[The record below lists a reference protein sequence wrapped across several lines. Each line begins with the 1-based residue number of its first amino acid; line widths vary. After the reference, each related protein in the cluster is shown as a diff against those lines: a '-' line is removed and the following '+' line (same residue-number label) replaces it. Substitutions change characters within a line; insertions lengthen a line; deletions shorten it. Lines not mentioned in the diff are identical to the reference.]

1 MTQYQIIRAQLEN
14 EVNKILCNCGIDE
27 SCSYCEHLS
36 VCAMARRLKT
46 AIADDKRLDKPA
58 KPLSDFAKL
67 VDEYLRGVLHED
79 K

>member
-27 SCSYCEHLS
+27 SCGYCEHLP
-36 VCAMARRLKT
+36 VCSMARRLKT

-58 KPLSDFAKL
+58 KPISDFAKL
-67 VDEYLRGVLHED
+67 VDEYLRGNFNENQ
-79 K
+79 

>member
-1 MTQYQIIRAQLEN
+1 MTQYQIIRAKLEN

-36 VCAMARRLKT
+36 VCAMAR
-46 AIADDKRLDKPA
+46 LDKPA
-58 KPLSDFAKL
+58 KPLSYFAKL